1 MQAQCRFCSAPL
13 SDKMVDL
20 GKTPMANSYVR
31 KEDANA
37 GESFFPLCAYV
48 CHQCLLVQL
57 EEFKTSE
64 EIFSE
69 YLYRS
74 SFSDTWLKHAK
85 DYAAAMTARFGITKD
100 SQVIEIASND
110 GYLLQFFKEK
120 NIPVL
125 GIEPAANVAQIAN
138 DAGIQTEVAFWEVK
152 TAQDLSQRGIQ
163 ADLLLG
169 NNVLAHV
176 PDINGFVSAMKI
188 ALKPHGVLTMEFPHL
203 MNLVELCQF
212 DTIYHEHLSYLSFG
226 TAERIFAARGITL
239 FDVEELPTHGG
250 SLRIFG
256 KHNED
261 TTKDISERVA
271 SLRAK
276 EVAAGYADL
285 GVYHQFAERV
295 LGLKRDILEFLIRV
309 KRDGKSIV
317 GYGAPAKATTLLNY
331 CGVRTDFI
339 DYTVDRNPYKQG
351 RYLPGVQIPIYAPER
366 IRETKPD
373 YLLILPWN
381 LRREIVGQMAEIR
394 SWGGQFITLI
404 PEVTIQP

>member
-1 MQAQCRFCSAPL
+1 MEARCRFCGTPL

-31 KEDANA
+31 REKANA

-48 CHQCLLVQL
+48 CHECLLVQL
-57 EEFKTSE
+57 EEFNTSE
-64 EIFSE
+64 EMFSE

-74 SFSDTWLKHAK
+74 SFSDSWLKHAK
-85 DYAAAMTARFGITKD
+85 DYTVAMTSRFGITKA
-100 SQVIEIASND
+100 SQVIEVASND
-110 GYLLQFFKEK
+110 GYLLQFFSE
-120 NIPVL
+120 NGIPVL
-125 GIEPAANVAQIAN
+125 GIEPAANVAKIAN
-138 DAGIQTEVAFWEVK
+138 DAGIPTEVSFWGVE
-152 TAQDLSQRGIQ
+152 TAQELKQRGIQ

-176 PDINGFVSAMKI
+176 PDINGFVRAMKI

-212 DTIYHEHLSYLSFG
+212 DTIYHEHYSYLSFG
-226 TAERIFAARGITL
+226 TAERIFAAHGITV

-250 SLRIFG
+250 SLRIYG
-256 KHNED
+256 KHQED
-261 TTKDISERVA
+261 TTKAVCDRVA
-271 SLRAK
+271 RLRAK
-276 EVAAGYADL
+276 EVSAGYADL
-285 GVYHQFAERV
+285 AVYHRFAERAV
-295 LGLKRDILEFLIRV
+295 TLKRDILEFLIRV
-309 KRDGKSIV
+309 KREGKSIV

-339 DYTVDRNPYKQG
+339 DYTVDRSPYKQG
-351 RYLPGVQIPIYAPER
+351 CFVPGVQIPIHSPDR
-366 IRETKPD
+366 IKETKPD

-381 LRREIVGQMAEIR
+381 LKHEIIDQMAEIR

-404 PEVTIQP
+404 PEVTIHP